1 MLETVGTEVVLAGK
15 GDGLVEGGVAD
26 EADEVAV
33 GRGDIVE
40 HMDVGRDPSEA
51 ALAALRRG

>member
-1 MLETVGTEVVLAGK
+1 MLKAVFAEVVVAGK
-15 GDGLVEGGVAD
+15 GNRRAEGGVAD

-40 HMDVGRDPSEA
+40 QVHVGGDPSYA
-51 ALAALRRG
+51 ALAALR